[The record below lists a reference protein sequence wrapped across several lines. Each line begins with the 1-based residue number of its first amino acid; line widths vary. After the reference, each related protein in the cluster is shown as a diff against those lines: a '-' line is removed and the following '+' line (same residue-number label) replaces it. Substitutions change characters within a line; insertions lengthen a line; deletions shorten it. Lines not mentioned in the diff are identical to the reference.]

1 MKRNISITAYLLLL
15 LVTALPLSAG
25 EVIDGVVASVNRHP
39 ILLSDWDE
47 AMRFEA
53 FMQQKPASALT
64 QTERA
69 AALRRLIDREL
80 LSSQMGD
87 AAYMQPSEE
96 RVQQDVAKL
105 RAQFSGGNDDAAWQ
119 RLLASYAL
127 SESALKK
134 HLRHEVLVMNFIE
147 VRLRPD
153 VHVPDEEIEAY
164 YRDQLLPDLQ
174 KNGGKVVPLAEVKDR
189 IQELLTEQH
198 IDEVLDAWLH
208 NLRQQAEIRSRVSL
222 PGINISKVDTG
233 SAGSD

>member
-1 MKRNISITAYLLLL
+1 M
-15 LVTALPLSAG
+15 ALPSFAG

-53 FMQQKPASALT
+53 FMQQKPVSALT
-64 QTERA
+64 QTERS
-69 AALRRLIDREL
+69 AALRRLIDRQL
-80 LSSQMGD
+80 LTSQMGE
-87 AAYMQPSEE
+87 AGYMQPSDEL
-96 RVQQDVAKL
+96 VQQDVAKL
-105 RAQFSGGNDDAAWQ
+105 RAQVSGGNDDTAWQ
-119 RLLASYAL
+119 RMLAGYGL
-127 SESALKK
+127 SEAALKK
-134 HLRHEVLVMNFIE
+134 HLRHEVQVMNFIE

-164 YRDQLLPDLQ
+164 YHDQLVPDLQ
-174 KNGGKVVPLAEVKDR
+174 KNGSKIVPLAEIKDR
-189 IQELLTEQH
+189 VRELLTEQH

-208 NLRQQAEIRSRVSL
+208 NLRQQAEIHSRVSV